1 MDGDI
6 EMGKYDLTKHFDSK
20 ILNILMDP
28 EQRILKNKY
37 LAVAFWDL
45 SGFSNLCNNLIDEP
59 FAISELLELYFQ
71 EANDIIHRYDGIID
85 KFIGDG
91 VMAYFGYSTNEK
103 QEIASQAVN
112 AALDLREKF
121 KEIKESWSTKLVT
134 KSINLD
140 DVTLICGIHIG
151 NVLFGLLE
159 TKSRNQITLV
169 GSNVNFANRLEGI
182 AETNQII
189 VSKEIIDLVGNKYN
203 FDAITHDIYSYGKT
217 EVFNIKVKKAD

>member
-1 MDGDI
+1 MDKDI
-6 EMGKYDLTKHFDSK
+6 EIDKYDLTKHFDSK

-28 EQRILKNKY
+28 EQRILQNKY

-91 VMAYFGYSTNEK
+91 VMAYFGYSSNEK
-103 QEIASQAVN
+103 EEIASQAVN

-121 KEIKESWSTKLVT
+121 KEIKESWSGKLVT
-134 KSINLD
+134 KSINLA

-189 VSKEIIDLVGNKYN
+189 VSKEIIDLVGNKYK

-217 EVFNIKVKKAD
+217 EVFNIKERNAN